1 MTLRISAVTVTTQAT
16 VSAPVAASA
25 PDSAD
30 TVLSESTTA
39 TPPPAASLSRSP
51 WLADARRRIGGAK
64 DAVENMQSLS
74 EPTATTMDTLND
86 SPNIAD
92 HASDLYSTWGA
103 VVNRMAW
110 VVDITG
116 KIAEVH
122 PYAKMAW
129 SILSFIP
136 REIQGQIERDRNI
149 TSLLQAILDAFDI
162 VEVANTWEGN
172 NNEVDPRQVKVLE
185 AMVGHCCD
193 CGDFVQS
200 YARNTK
206 FHERLFDHDVNG
218 NKANKTI
225 EEYCAALARLKRQ
238 LMDLM
243 AATAAVTV
251 GQVQD
256 KVKEVSGQIGK
267 ISSQM
272 EQLSNE
278 IAVVAWTQR

>member
-51 WLADARRRIGGAK
+51 WLADARQY
-64 DAVENMQSLS
+64 AVSLRA
-74 EPTATTMDTLND
+74 TATTMDTLND

-103 VVNRMAW
+103 V
-110 VVDITG
+110 
-116 KIAEVH
+116 
-122 PYAKMAW
+122 MAW
-129 SILSFIP
+129 SILSSSQGLTCVAIQ
-136 REIQGQIERDRNI
+136 EIQGQIERDRNI

-172 NNEVDPRQVKVLE
+172 NNEVDLGRSRSWRRF
-185 AMVGHCCD
+185 GHCCD

-225 EEYCAALARLKRQ
+225 EGIRQ

-243 AATAAVTV
+243 AATAAVT
-251 GQVQD
+251 
-256 KVKEVSGQIGK
+256 VKEVSGQIGK